1 MRDNR
6 EIKYAPRRSS
16 VSTIFATCSL
26 IDCNNLASPDLNP
39 IGKTFQRRKAGTKE
53 TIIKYRISS
62 ETFQKFARE
71 VQSTLYQTRKDIN
84 Y

>member
-39 IGKTFQRRKAGTKE
+39 IGKRFNVEKQELKKPSLN
-53 TIIKYRISS
+53 I
-62 ETFQKFARE
+62 
-71 VQSTLYQTRKDIN
+71 V
-84 Y
+84 